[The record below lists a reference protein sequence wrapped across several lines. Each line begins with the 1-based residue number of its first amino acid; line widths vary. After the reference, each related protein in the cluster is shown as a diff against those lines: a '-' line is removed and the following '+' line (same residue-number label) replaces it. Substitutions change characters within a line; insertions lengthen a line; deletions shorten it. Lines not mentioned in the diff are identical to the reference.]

1 VTAQSRRPADVHKP
15 ASGAITDVIHRA
27 HCEATVVQQVQAEQ
41 ALPCTMSAVLLVRF
55 LGVLNPKH
63 TLQEKPCGWLSSV
76 VSRMLP
82 PARSPVGSHAAV

>member
-1 VTAQSRRPADVHKP
+1 MV
-15 ASGAITDVIHRA
+15 DVIYRA
-27 HCEATVVQQVQAEQ
+27 HNKATVVQQVQAEQ
-41 ALPCTMSAVLLVRF
+41 ALLCTMSANLEVRF

-82 PARSPVGSHAAV
+82 PARSPVGSHAEG